1 MFNILLTS
9 VLTILG
15 GVLVFG
21 FSEIIQKFLVEPV
34 HEQAKVIG
42 EIFFG
47 IVYYGDRYANPGT
60 GPPKAIAETADA
72 FRLYASRL
80 EGTTHAIR
88 WYCFF
93 ECIRLVPKRG
103 NVEEAVGNL
112 IRISNSIYTGNG
124 RENSNDAD
132 NVKMLL
138 TVPKLRICLTWR
150 SPRT

>member
-1 MFNILLTS
+1 MFNVLLTS
-9 VLTILG
+9 ALTILG

-60 GPPKAIAETADA
+60 GPPEAMAEAADA

-88 WYCFF
+88 WYRFF
-93 ECIRLVPKRG
+93 ECIRLVPKRE

-132 NVKMLL
+132 NVKKLL
-138 TVPKLRICLTWR
+138 TVPRLRICLLTWR
-150 SPRT
+150 